1 MTSPLTYSDGTKSK
15 LGDLVEVVTPR
26 GEKSFAVVVE
36 NGVDGVWAVPV
47 PRSSAIFVTS
57 AKPASQANAEAVAQA
72 ELEAE
77 ANAERL
83 AAVAKAAQAEAE
95 AARPV
100 PTPGLISK
108 QPAKDAPAFAASAA
122 VTMGMSA

>member
-57 AKPASQANAEAVAQA
+57 AKPASQANAEALAQA

-83 AAVAKAAQAEAE
+83 AAIAKAAQAEAE

-100 PTPGLISK
+100 PTPELISK
-108 QPAKDAPAFAASAA
+108 QPAKDAPAFAADAT
-122 VTMGMSA
+122 VTMALSA